1 LAEEFISRFSAN
13 VKCDRTWRA
22 VKAILEL
29 PRANSILGN
38 CNILRL
44 EGVPPDFETDFNWEL
59 IEL

>member
-1 LAEEFISRFSAN
+1 LGEEFISRFSVN
-13 VKCDRTWRA
+13 VKCDRKGM

-29 PRANSILGN
+29 PRTNSNLGN

-44 EGVPPDFETDFNWEL
+44 EGVPPDFETDFDWEF

>member
-1 LAEEFISRFSAN
+1 LGEEFISRFSTN
-13 VKCDRTWRA
+13 VKCDRKGT

-44 EGVPPDFETDFNWEL
+44 EGVLPDFETDFNREF